1 MRNIAGIIDGMKS
14 HKFSIGRASIG
25 GGRGRGRGG
34 RGGGK
39 EKEKKKSYLIRDT
52 DIYPRWME
60 LIGGKLRHIQ
70 VGTHSH
76 RVDRLKR
83 VHVERKEGE

>member
-1 MRNIAGIIDGMKS
+1 MKS

-25 GGRGRGRGG
+25 GGRGRGGRRERERGEKK
-34 RGGGK
+34 GK
-39 EKEKKKSYLIRDT
+39 KKEKKSYLIRDT

>member
-1 MRNIAGIIDGMKS
+1 MDARRSEGGEE
-14 HKFSIGRASIG
+14 G
-25 GGRGRGRGG
+25 GGEREREGG
-34 RGGGK
+34 KKK

>member
-1 MRNIAGIIDGMKS
+1 MKS

-25 GGRGRGRGG
+25 GGRGGRGEKRE

-39 EKEKKKSYLIRDT
+39 EKKEKKSYLIRDT